1 MSRVARFGVSAE
13 ADLLEEF
20 DALIKKRGY
29 GSRSEAIRDLI
40 RERQA
45 EEERKDENKET
56 IEISGNEELLAAH
69 SLF

>member
-1 MSRVARFGVSAE
+1 VSAE

-20 DALIKKRGY
+20 DALIKKRSY

-56 IEISGNEELLAAH
+56 VEISGNKELLAAQ

>member
-1 MSRVARFGVSAE
+1 VSAE

-20 DALIKKRGY
+20 DALIKKRSY
-29 GSRSEAIRDLI
+29 GSRSEAIRDLFG
-40 RERQA
+40 ERLE

-56 IEISGNEELLAAH
+56 VEISGNKELLAAQ

>member
-1 MSRVARFGVSAE
+1 MSAE

-20 DALIKKRGY
+20 DALIKKRSY

-56 IEISGNEELLAAH
+56 VEISGNKELLAAQ